1 MLNRYNWK
9 QCKKREITTKGK
21 IIQEIRLNDQ
31 SRVYCVLSNK
41 LRLLCVNIFK
51 AVLLKSGRPHPKPS
65 QLLLCSELVIK
76 QNICFSCTWI
86 SHHLSCFFSSS
97 LSIYG
102 GCLCMSFRIRWL
114 VNAMHAKYICNENI
128 YLSSMWMEFC
138 FFTHFNFFHSN
149 PLEY

>member
-1 MLNRYNWK
+1 M
-9 QCKKREITTKGK
+9 QKREITIKGK

-41 LRLLCVNIFK
+41 LRLLCVNIVFK

-86 SHHLSCFFSSS
+86 SHHLSC
-97 LSIYG
+97 
-102 GCLCMSFRIRWL
+102 
-114 VNAMHAKYICNENI
+114 
-128 YLSSMWMEFC
+128 C
-138 FFTHFNFFHSN
+138 FFHLLSPYMAVVCVYVFSHSMTRECNAREIHLQWEHLSFKHVNGVLFF
-149 PLEY
+149 YAF